1 MKDLPLYK
9 KLSVWF
15 TVSVIICFYLFSMG
29 ILPGVNLAVPAAL
42 VATSFI
48 HLIMFFWIL
57 FTSFLPT
64 FADMFGLEW

>member
-29 ILPGVNLAVPAAL
+29 ILPGVNLVFQL
-42 VATSFI
+42 Q
-48 HLIMFFWIL
+48 
-57 FTSFLPT
+57 
-64 FADMFGLEW
+64 